1 MWSFTGSDKAAET
14 LQIEDAQR
22 LVSETEMVKQDKVF
36 GRRNL

>member
-1 MWSFTGSDKAAET
+1 MCLFTGSDKEAEI

-22 LVSETEMVKQDKVF
+22 LVSETETIKQDKVF